1 MMTQSR
7 PRTLARTLGLFILLT
22 ILGGVIAQGLIAQRL
37 LVFSDAAATANNI
50 LSNKG
55 LFKLSLSIY
64 LIEMISNVVTTALW
78 YSLLRPV
85 NRTIAVTAALV
96 DLAGCVI
103 KTVARAFYF
112 APLWVLGAA
121 STPGSIIN
129 PALHGFT
136 PEQLQSI
143 ALVLLKVNATSTS
156 LAMAFFGV
164 SVPLNGYLIFRST
177 FLPRWLGVLGMIA
190 GLCWFTFIYPP
201 FGASLFNF
209 TAPLGLLIVI
219 VMIFWLLVFGVDEEK
234 WRERAGVASEQV

>member
-7 PRTLARTLGLFILLT
+7 PRTLARTLGLFIILT
-22 ILGGVIAQGLIAQRL
+22 ILGGVIAQGFISQRL
-37 LVFSDAAATANNI
+37 IVSSDAAATANNI
-50 LSNKG
+50 LSHRG
-55 LFKLSLSIY
+55 LFKLSLSIF
-64 LIEMISNVVTTALW
+64 LIEMIANVVTTALW

-85 NRTIAVTAALV
+85 NRTIALTAAFI

-112 APLWVLGAA
+112 TPLWVLGAA
-121 STPGSIIN
+121 STPGSVVN

-143 ALVLLKVNATSTS
+143 ALVLFRTNASCAAM
-156 LAMAFFGV
+156 AMAFFGV
-164 SVPLNGYLIFRST
+164 SVSLNGYLIFRST

-201 FGASLFNF
+201 FGSSWFTY
-209 TAPLGLLIVI
+209 TAPLGLLVVV
-219 VMIFWLLVFGVDEEK
+219 VMIFWLLVFGVDEGK
-234 WRERAGVASEQV
+234 WLEQAGVASDI